1 MMASSHRRAGNYQKA
16 LELYRTIHRRFPENI
31 ECLKF
36 LVRITSDLG
45 MPEAR
50 EYMEKLEKVER
61 VKQLRLQRETDSSQ
75 GKRHSA
81 NSLTGGGSGSAQ
93 LGHGP
98 GRIYKDFRTTKM
110 KIEAHELAFQ
120 ENSLP

>member
-31 ECLKF
+31 ECMKF

-50 EYMEKLEKVER
+50 EYMEKLEKAER

-98 GRIYKDFRTTKM
+98 GRIYRLQKRPK
-110 KIEAHELAFQ
+110 
-120 ENSLP
+120 

>member
-1 MMASSHRRAGNYQKA
+1 M
-16 LELYRTIHRRFPENI
+16 
-31 ECLKF
+31 
-36 LVRITSDLG
+36 RITSDLG

-98 GRIYKDFRTTKM
+98 GRIYKDFRTAKM